1 MQQQADQQHPQL
13 DSTISLD
20 EVIGY
25 ILRILKKKTKLRK
38 RTKKI

>member
-13 DSTISLD
+13 DSTISLE

-25 ILRILKKKTKLRK
+25 ILRILKKKLS
-38 RTKKI
+38 